1 MPRILAQFPLCGGFV
16 KPLVQPRALEQDPA
30 PHTGVTER
38 GRAGNPA
45 FRGVEEVRR
54 RNVEVGRRLSQRQ
67 YGRIRLGARD
77 FIGCSE
83 RLSRHARRRRCGRGS
98 LCLDL
103 GRHTSIGIH
112 QNPLYVSGLRPDVS
126 PALSAL
132 SVSDLAAWSS
142 VYRVPA
148 RGCEVATEGLGILGS
163 LRKFRSEKRNGNCRK
178 ENLDCAGTIETA
190 QPDHRRLARARRY
203 LREH

>member
-1 MPRILAQFPLCGGFV
+1 MPRILAQFPLRGGFV

-38 GRAGNPA
+38 WRTGNPA
-45 FRGVEEVRR
+45 FRGIEEVSR
-54 RNVEVGRRLSQRQ
+54 RNVKVGRRLSQCH

-77 FIGCSE
+77 FIGCIV

-112 QNPLYVSGLRPDVS
+112 QNPFYVSGLRPDVCRHRTL
-126 PALSAL
+126 PLGLSRQSRGRHRAMGML
-132 SVSDLAAWSS
+132 GPTQGNLRVKPEKYDLHKL
-142 VYRVPA
+142 
-148 RGCEVATEGLGILGS
+148 C
-163 LRKFRSEKRNGNCRK
+163 K
-178 ENLDCAGTIETA
+178 
-190 QPDHRRLARARRY
+190 
-203 LREH
+203 